1 MAINSFGAIRSQHA
15 SRYTTMDDDF
25 FDLPEAEKAK
35 SQEKHEPGS
44 AAPDFRASSPQ
55 EPNQNDGDYPAPNP
69 DFVPGMQQY
78 PQQQPAMQPPS
89 MPYSEEEARSSQYKA
104 GFNDG
109 YYTGYTNAMRDH
121 PSFNWDNDRRSRQS
135 FTFGLISIFTIFIPF
150 ISIAAAV
157 AAIVMALQSRNHGKF
172 PQRSLYGLILGI
184 TASVL
189 MVIALVIAMT
199 YLQTPEGQQFMENF
213 YKS

>member
-1 MAINSFGAIRSQHA
+1 
-15 SRYTTMDDDF
+15 MDDDF
-25 FDLPEAEKAK
+25 FDLPEAEKTK

-44 AAPDFRASSPQ
+44 SAPSVRASSPQ
-55 EPNQNDGDYPAPNP
+55 EPAQNDGDLPTPNLNY
-69 DFVPGMQQY
+69 VPGMQQD
-78 PQQQPAMQPPS
+78 PQQQMPAVQPPT
-89 MPYSEEEARSSQYKA
+89 MPYSEEEARSDQYKA

-121 PSFNWDNDRRSRQS
+121 PSFTWDNDRKSRQS

-150 ISIAAAV
+150 ISIAAAI

-184 TASVL
+184 TAAVL
-189 MVIALVIAMT
+189 MVIALIIAMT
-199 YLQTPEGQQFMENF
+199 YLQTPEGQKFMENF
-213 YKS
+213 YK